1 MKNPS
6 QESHRNRLNDNV
18 IGNFNSAKF
27 MFFIALE
34 IIRLIMYTR
43 LPIANLNL
51 LNRECGTALTQMK

>member
-1 MKNPS
+1 
-6 QESHRNRLNDNV
+6 
-18 IGNFNSAKF
+18 
-27 MFFIALE
+27 MFCIALE